1 MGLAD
6 FFRVSPEVAAQDA
19 RMREL
24 REVEKTKRKAERERR
39 EAERMAEKVRKQR
52 ERQAA
57 REQRDAYLQEL
68 KDYVVAHESELVTVY
83 EGIHVF
89 PDVIM
94 RIPMFTWTSSNS
106 MLGEP
111 ARHPMVGVSARV
123 EVEGEVYARA
133 TLTRAAV
140 PGMHGWQKKVD
151 EREAV
156 FVVEGPDF
164 MWQFKLQPQKHVLTH
179 ARDVARK
186 ITHAGNAA
194 THRAGLRPQ
203 TIDASGVADE
213 LRKLAELR
221 DAGILSPQEFEIA
234 KSRVLG

>member
-1 MGLAD
+1 PRQGCRDRVRPGVAVQRRPGRRVGGSRVMGLAD

-68 KDYVVAHESELVTVY
+68 KDYVVAHESELVIVY

-111 ARHPMVGVSARV
+111 
-123 EVEGEVYARA
+123 
-133 TLTRAAV
+133 
-140 PGMHGWQKKVD
+140 
-151 EREAV
+151 
-156 FVVEGPDF
+156 
-164 MWQFKLQPQKHVLTH
+164 
-179 ARDVARK
+179 
-186 ITHAGNAA
+186 
-194 THRAGLRPQ
+194 
-203 TIDASGVADE
+203 
-213 LRKLAELR
+213 
-221 DAGILSPQEFEIA
+221 
-234 KSRVLG
+234 